1 MFTGDR
7 FSFLNSFLA
16 PEVIR
21 GERYTFSPDWFGL
34 GCIVYEMIMG
44 QPPFRKRRER
54 LKREEID
61 RRVCEDAEVYNQRFG
76 EIVRDFTSSVSLQIS
91 FLFFGFSQIILTHLR
106 CILDGNGVKKLNLIF
121 PAH

>member
-1 MFTGDR
+1 
-7 FSFLNSFLA
+7 
-16 PEVIR
+16 
-21 GERYTFSPDWFGL
+21 L

-76 EIVRDFTSSVSLQIS
+76 EIVRDFTSSPNSYHR
-91 FLFFGFSQIILTHLR
+91 LFTTKGDKT
-106 CILDGNGVKKLNLIF
+106 
-121 PAH
+121 